1 MEKIIPLRLQ
11 KEYKMALKCGIVGL
25 PNVGK
30 STLFNALTNAKAL
43 AANYPFATKE
53 PNLGIITVPDD
64 RLKALADI
72 VNPQKILPTTVE
84 ILDIAGLIKGASQG
98 EGLGNQFLANIR
110 EVDAIIHV
118 VRCFV
123 DDNVI
128 HVDGNVDPIR
138 DKDVIDTE
146 LIFKDIETVDKRI
159 EKLSKLA
166 KSGSAPDKANVAYAQ
181 ALKSHLETGAPARSF
196 EVAEPF
202 RPLFDDLYLLT
213 AKPILYVCNVD
224 ENSAKDG
231 NEHSSK
237 LTDHVKN
244 ENAEVILISAS
255 IEAEIIQL
263 EEDEEKLMFL
273 DEMGLTEP
281 GVNRLILS
289 SYALLNLITYFTAGE
304 KEVRAWTVKKGS
316 TAPQAAGVIHTD
328 FEKGFIRAEVMKYN
342 DFVTLGSEAA
352 VKEAGKLGVQGK
364 EYVVEDGDIMHFR
377 FNV

>member
-1 MEKIIPLRLQ
+1 
-11 KEYKMALKCGIVGL
+11 MALKCGIVGL

-53 PNLGIITVPDD
+53 PNLGVITVPDD
-64 RLKALADI
+64 RLQALSDI
-72 VNPQKILPTTVE
+72 VNPQKIQPTTVD
-84 ILDIAGLIKGASQG
+84 ILDIAGLIKGASKG

-110 EVDAIIHV
+110 EVDAIVHV

-128 HVDGNVDPIR
+128 HVDGNVDPVR

-146 LIFKDIETVDKRI
+146 LIFKDIETVEKRV
-159 EKLSKLA
+159 EKLA
-166 KSGSAPDKANVAYAQ
+166 KQAKAGAPADKANLAWGQKLQ
-181 ALKSHLETGAPARSF
+181 AHLETGAPARSF
-196 EVAEPF
+196 PVEDAYKALYKE
-202 RPLFDDLYLLT
+202 LYLLT
-213 AKPILYVCNVD
+213 SKPILYVCNVD

-231 NEHSSK
+231 NEHSKK
-237 LTDHVKN
+237 LAAHVSQ

-255 IEAEIIQL
+255 IESEIIQL
-263 EEDEEKLMFL
+263 EEDEEKMMFL
-273 DEMGLTEP
+273 EEMNLTEP
-281 GVNRLILS
+281 GVNRLIRS
-289 SYALLNLITYFTAGE
+289 CYALLNLITYFTAGE

-328 FEKGFIRAEVMKYN
+328 FEKGFIRAEVMKYD

-352 VKEAGKLGVQGK
+352 VKEAGKMGVEGK
-364 EYVVEDGDIMHFR
+364 EYIVEDGDVMHFR